1 MLPRRLFNK
10 AFVTVFRQRI
20 AFFVPFVAYR
30 RGKYAAATVLTGVTR
45 LCRSFPSFCSFGFS
59 LCRTAF
65 GKAFPRFYRANGA
78 GGGAFR
84 HLLLALYAGA
94 RLCRT
99 RFGATAFFIF
109 DGKPCRAQPWRF
121 CGIVFPRRIL
131 SAVRLC
137 MRHKKSSYKSF
148 KTIRSLCVILTVSI
162 EIYELLI
169 LCAAKGVIFTF
180 RKFFCVILFCTF
192 CLFFALRFFPVFY
205 CVFVGMLIV
214 LLAKRRV
221 KLPADCRFALS
232 FAMPAAAV
240 FCRALLPQRLFCPMF
255 SPFKGTFARTAFF
268 GVTNIYYVIRIYS
281 PVQGCRL
288 TIGEYCGSIQSQWIT
303 MLARRKF
310 FTRGAKGEESDYH
323 QTLR

>member
-1 MLPRRLFNK
+1 
-10 AFVTVFRQRI
+10 
-20 AFFVPFVAYR
+20 
-30 RGKYAAATVLTGVTR
+30 
-45 LCRSFPSFCSFGFS
+45 
-59 LCRTAF
+59 
-65 GKAFPRFYRANGA
+65 
-78 GGGAFR
+78 
-84 HLLLALYAGA
+84 
-94 RLCRT
+94 
-99 RFGATAFFIF
+99 
-109 DGKPCRAQPWRF
+109 
-121 CGIVFPRRIL
+121 
-131 SAVRLC
+131 
-137 MRHKKSSYKSF
+137 MR
-148 KTIRSLCVILTVSI
+148 
-162 EIYELLI
+162 
-169 LCAAKGVIFTF
+169 AKGVIFTF

-221 KLPADCRFALS
+221 KLPAVCPFALS

-240 FCRALLPQRLFCPMF
+240 FCRALLPATTFCPMF

>member
-1 MLPRRLFNK
+1 MPFGICFLLSTQALVCAAPASGRRRSSFLTVSLVVRSLGVLAALFFRGVFYPPCV
-10 AFVTVFRQRI
+10 FV
-20 AFFVPFVAYR
+20 
-30 RGKYAAATVLTGVTR
+30 
-45 LCRSFPSFCSFGFS
+45 
-59 LCRTAF
+59 
-65 GKAFPRFYRANGA
+65 
-78 GGGAFR
+78 
-84 HLLLALYAGA
+84 
-94 RLCRT
+94 
-99 RFGATAFFIF
+99 
-109 DGKPCRAQPWRF
+109 
-121 CGIVFPRRIL
+121 CGI
-131 SAVRLC
+131 
-137 MRHKKSSYKSF
+137 KKSSYKSF

-221 KLPADCRFALS
+221 KLPAVCRFALS
-232 FAMPAAAV
+232 FVLPAAAV

-288 TIGEYCGSIQSQWIT
+288 TIWEYCGSIQSQWIT

>member
-1 MLPRRLFNK
+1 M
-10 AFVTVFRQRI
+10 
-20 AFFVPFVAYR
+20 
-30 RGKYAAATVLTGVTR
+30 
-45 LCRSFPSFCSFGFS
+45 
-59 LCRTAF
+59 
-65 GKAFPRFYRANGA
+65 
-78 GGGAFR
+78 
-84 HLLLALYAGA
+84 LLALYAGA

-99 RFGATAFFIF
+99 RFGVTAFFIF

-121 CGIVFPRRIL
+121 GSIVFPRCIL

-221 KLPADCRFALS
+221 KLPAVCRFALS